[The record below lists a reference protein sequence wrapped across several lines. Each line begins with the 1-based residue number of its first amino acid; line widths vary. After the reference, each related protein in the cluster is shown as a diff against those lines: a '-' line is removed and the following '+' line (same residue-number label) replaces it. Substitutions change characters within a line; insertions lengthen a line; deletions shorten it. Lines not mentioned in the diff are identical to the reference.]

1 MWKGNNAPQNI
12 RRHPWYF
19 LAYIIELFALSGA
32 VATADDPSAAI
43 ATIQSAA
50 TFSSEHP
57 IKYLFKTEGAGGQVG
72 ELYYPPAGQV
82 QLGRAYS
89 TGLTRSSWSL
99 WARALS
105 PANAHPQFSEAQSS
119 VITNDRF
126 DVSPSK
132 PVCFLFLKVTYR
144 VIQVSDG
151 QLEAQSDGATAVS
164 VLTGFPAATQ
174 PVTQVRIYTSRTW
187 GPPSGKYWLK

>member
-1 MWKGNNAPQNI
+1 MNLSVVLDDHILGVLPYIIIVPLILLCSQQKSPDPDESAHVIEEGNVTWKGNNAPQNI

-19 LAYIIELFALSGA
+19 LAYIIEIFALSGA

-89 TGLTRSSWSL
+89 TGLTRS
-99 WARALS
+99 R
-105 PANAHPQFSEAQSS
+105 
-119 VITNDRF
+119 
-126 DVSPSK
+126 
-132 PVCFLFLKVTYR
+132 
-144 VIQVSDG
+144 
-151 QLEAQSDGATAVS
+151 
-164 VLTGFPAATQ
+164 
-174 PVTQVRIYTSRTW
+174 
-187 GPPSGKYWLK
+187 